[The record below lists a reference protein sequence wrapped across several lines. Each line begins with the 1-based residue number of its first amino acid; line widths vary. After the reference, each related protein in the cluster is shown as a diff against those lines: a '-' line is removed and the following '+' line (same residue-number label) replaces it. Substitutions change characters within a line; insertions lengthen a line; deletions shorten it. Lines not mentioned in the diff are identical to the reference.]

1 MEYITRGFVGI
12 HSSDEK
18 PSNSYLYDLCL
29 YDSDL
34 ERRNITLSNDKVIVF
49 GKIPKKSVRIPL
61 LNGFSYSPD
70 FMYIINNDNGVK
82 EINLVIESKDYNTR
96 DSIPMDQQYEI
107 ETAKLFFEQLKKDG
121 FNVEYKLQ
129 LHNDQISKIIKN
141 LNEG

>member
-1 MEYITRGFVGI
+1 MGKSKIFRVYYIWGVE
-12 HSSDEK
+12 SLLDK
-18 PSNSYLYDLCL
+18 LYL
-29 YDSDL
+29 
-34 ERRNITLSNDKVIVF
+34 
-49 GKIPKKSVRIPL
+49 L
-61 LNGFSYSPD
+61 LPTKF
-70 FMYIINNDNGVK
+70 
-82 EINLVIESKDYNTR
+82 NLVIESKDYNTK